1 MGGVKRER
9 EGDMCMLTAGMKQS
23 TEQPAFQKEISSEN
37 VVARTR
43 RGNFKAK
50 LREAYIYIY
59 IYIVDT
65 STHNR
70 WTYIPGVAAAL

>member
-1 MGGVKRER
+1 VGGVKRER

-50 LREAYIYIY
+50 LREAYI
-59 IYIVDT
+59 VDT

>member
-9 EGDMCMLTAGMKQS
+9 EGNMCMLTAGIKQS
-23 TEQPAFQKEISSEN
+23 MEQPAPPKGISSEN

-50 LREAYIYIY
+50 LREA
-59 IYIVDT
+59 D
-65 STHNR
+65 
-70 WTYIPGVAAAL
+70 TYI